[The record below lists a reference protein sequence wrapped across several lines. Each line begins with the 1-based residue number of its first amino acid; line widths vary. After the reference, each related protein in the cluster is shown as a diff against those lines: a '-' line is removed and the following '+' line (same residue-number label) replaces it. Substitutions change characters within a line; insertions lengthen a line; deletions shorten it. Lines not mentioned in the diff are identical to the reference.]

1 MAEIRH
7 NRAMPGGNR
16 AVPDRGTRA
25 PAKQSL
31 RDYGARRPQ
40 REPTLTQLQRPA
52 HNPWAIAITVTLA
65 TFMEALDTSI
75 ANVALPHIA
84 GALSASVD
92 ESTWVLTSYLVSNAI
107 VLPMSAW
114 LSTMLG
120 RKRFY
125 MSCVALF
132 TVTSLLCGLAPSLA
146 TLIVFRVL
154 QGAGGGGLQPSEQ
167 SILADTFAPEQRGMA
182 FGIYGMAIVVAPV
195 LGPTL
200 GGWITDNYDWRW
212 IFFINIP
219 VGITSLLLTH
229 RMIQDPPNLV
239 RERQRA
245 RRQGIRIDFLGLALL
260 ALAFGPL
267 QVMLDKGEEDAWF
280 QSHFI
285 VALATVAAIA
295 FVAGIIWEL
304 YQKQPIV
311 DLRLFKNRS
320 FAISSLLMFA
330 MGYLLYSTTVL
341 LPQFVQVL
349 MGYTSELAGT
359 MLSPGGLLL
368 MAFMPIVGF
377 LVARVDARWLIAFG
391 FLTLSASLYHMTGI
405 DLEIS
410 WSHAMM
416 LRVYQSIGL
425 AFLFVPI
432 NTAAYVGVKPEQN
445 NQVSA
450 LMNLMRNIGASM
462 GISLTGAMVT
472 ERAQFHQAQL
482 AQNATSYSLNMQSSL
497 QNLTNTLVPAGL
509 SAPDA
514 LHQAYGRIYAGLQI
528 QAQTLAYIDTFW
540 MLATIALCLIP
551 LLFLLKRAEPGEV
564 HPAH

>member
-1 MAEIRH
+1 MSVSAAIS
-7 NRAMPGGNR
+7 
-16 AVPDRGTRA
+16 A
-25 PAKQSL
+25 P
-31 RDYGARRPQ
+31 
-40 REPTLTQLQRPA
+40 REFERPA
-52 HNPWAIAITVTLA
+52 VNPWIIALTVTLA
-65 TFMEALDTSI
+65 TFMEVLDTSV

-84 GALSASVD
+84 GGLSAGQD
-92 ESTWVLTSYLVSNAI
+92 EATWVLTSYLVSNAI
-107 VLPMSAW
+107 VLPMSGWFSA
-114 LSTMLG
+114 LIG

-132 TVTSLLCGLAPSLA
+132 TISSCLCGFAPNL
-146 TLIVFRVL
+146 TMLIIFRVL
-154 QGAGGGGLQPSEQ
+154 QGVGGGGLQPSEQ
-167 SILADTFAPEQRGMA
+167 AILADTFEPRKRGMA
-182 FGIYGMAIVVAPV
+182 FAVYGMAVVLAPAI
-195 LGPTL
+195 GPTL
-200 GGWITDNYDWRW
+200 GGWITDNFNWRW

-260 ALAFGPL
+260 GLTFGPL
-267 QVMLDKGEEDAWF
+267 QVMLDKGEEDTWF

-349 MGYTSELAGT
+349 MGYTAELAGT

-377 LVARVDARWLIAFG
+377 LVTRVDARWLIAFG

-410 WSHAMM
+410 WSH
-416 LRVYQSIGL
+416 
-425 AFLFVPI
+425 
-432 NTAAYVGVKPEQN
+432 
-445 NQVSA
+445 
-450 LMNLMRNIGASM
+450 
-462 GISLTGAMVT
+462 
-472 ERAQFHQAQL
+472 
-482 AQNATSYSLNMQSSL
+482 
-497 QNLTNTLVPAGL
+497 
-509 SAPDA
+509 
-514 LHQAYGRIYAGLQI
+514 
-528 QAQTLAYIDTFW
+528 
-540 MLATIALCLIP
+540 
-551 LLFLLKRAEPGEV
+551 
-564 HPAH
+564 